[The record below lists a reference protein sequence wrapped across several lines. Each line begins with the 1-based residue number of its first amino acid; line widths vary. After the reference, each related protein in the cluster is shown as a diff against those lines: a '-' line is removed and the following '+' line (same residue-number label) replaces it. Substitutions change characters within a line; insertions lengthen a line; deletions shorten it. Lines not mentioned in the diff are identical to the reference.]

1 MDGAPLR
8 CKVICFL
15 CETGV
20 VLMAGGCEK
29 KEILEMDDSL
39 LVWLAVTSWIFIQV
53 LFGKVCTVVG

>member
-1 MDGAPLR
+1 
-8 CKVICFL
+8 
-15 CETGV
+15 
-20 VLMAGGCEK
+20 MAGGCEK